1 MKNNNRNAALK
12 ALLDKN
18 RCVVAPAA
26 FDALSAKLVQETNYD
41 VVYIGSYGTAASSF
55 GLPDVGLLSI
65 EELARHARAIV
76 NAVDVPV
83 IADAEGGAT
92 EAANVW
98 RTVKEFEDAGVSAI
112 HIEDHAG
119 RKHTDLPQELI
130 PLESMVAKLRA
141 ALAARSNPDFQ
152 IIARTD
158 AIWALGDKEEACR
171 RVRAF
176 ADLGVDMIFPCGAD
190 LQTAAQLRAKTGK
203 KVAVIE
209 TPTGPEFA
217 AAGGADLVIHY
228 GFCLYAASKG
238 ILHALRRYREGFRR
252 ADVQPFLEDESEFE
266 KRFGYK
272 EFSDRAQRFDAR
284 QNRI

>member
-1 MKNNNRNAALK
+1 MKNGNRNATLK
-12 ALLDKN
+12 ALLNDN
-18 RCVVAPAA
+18 RCIVAPAA
-26 FDALSAKLVQETNYD
+26 FDALSAKLVQETNYP
-41 VVYIGSYGTAASSF
+41 VVYIGSYGTAASGF

-65 EELARHARAIV
+65 EELVRHARAVV

-119 RKHTDLPQELI
+119 RKHTSLPQQLI
-130 PLESMVAKLRA
+130 PLETMLGKLRA
-141 ALAARSNPDFQ
+141 ALAARSKPNFQ

-158 AIWALGDKEEACR
+158 AIWAMNDKGEAYR
-171 RVRAF
+171 RVQAF
-176 ADLGVDMIFPCGAD
+176 AELGVDMIFPCGAD
-190 LQTAAQLRAKTGK
+190 LQMAAEMRARTGK

-217 AAGGADLVIHY
+217 ASSGADLVIHY

-238 ILHALRRYREGFRR
+238 MLNALRRYRDGFNNTEIKSL
-252 ADVQPFLEDESEFE
+252 LEDESDFE

-272 EFSDRAQRFDAR
+272 EFSERALQFA
-284 QNRI
+284 Q